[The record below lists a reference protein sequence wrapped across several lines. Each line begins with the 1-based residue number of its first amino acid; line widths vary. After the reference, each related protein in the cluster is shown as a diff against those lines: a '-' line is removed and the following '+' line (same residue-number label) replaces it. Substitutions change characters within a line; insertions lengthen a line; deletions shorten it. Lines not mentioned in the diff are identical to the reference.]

1 MDLATNEKEAKNSL
15 DSANFINERN
25 FQVSQRERSA
35 RKSGMLPNRLD
46 SLDSSRIPT
55 PNKSGQKAPTKT
67 NATGAAPS
75 VPTTMPSN
83 QAAAPS
89 VAGRSC
95 MSLASE
101 LQDVVA
107 NARRC
112 FDSNEIRKLL
122 SLQESSALPIC
133 LAIVMSAIAFI
144 LGVYVTKKGVIDI
157 PC

>member
-1 MDLATNEKEAKNSL
+1 MDLATNEKTAKNPI

-46 SLDSSRIPT
+46 PLHSSRIPT
-55 PNKSGQKAPTKT
+55 PKKSGQKAPTKT
-67 NATGAAPS
+67 EATGAAAS
-75 VPTTMPSN
+75 VPTNVPSN
-83 QAAAPS
+83 QATAPL
-89 VAGRSC
+89 AERSC
-95 MSLASE
+95 MSIASE